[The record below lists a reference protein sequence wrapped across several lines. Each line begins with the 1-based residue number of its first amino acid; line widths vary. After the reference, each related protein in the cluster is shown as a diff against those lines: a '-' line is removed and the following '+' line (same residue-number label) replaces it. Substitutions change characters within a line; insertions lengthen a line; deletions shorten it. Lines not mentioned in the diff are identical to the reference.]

1 MLFGYK
7 KADEVRRQFYLMLWN
22 VYKFFVEYA
31 NLDKFKIQNSN
42 LKMTMQNSK
51 FNKLNILD
59 RWILSRFSW
68 LVDLVEKSL
77 KNFDARSAA
86 LEIERFVSDLS
97 TWYIR
102 RSRERVWVNSQDI
115 EDKKAFYQTL
125 YFILVNL
132 SIILSPFIPFISEE
146 MYKNLTG
153 NESVHLESWPIIDKS
168 LYDKKLEEEMQIARK
183 IVEVGHAKRK
193 EMKVKTRF
201 PLRKLSLSI
210 EEKTIN
216 LPSSIWQI
224 ILQELNVK
232 NIIVNKKYRYPKKEV
247 KVSEEELKKEGEL
260 RELLRQIQA
269 ERKNL
274 GLKQTDEVTLRI
286 PEKFADFIDVIK
298 IKTRVKKIIF
308 DKRVEVLKN

>member
-1 MLFGYK
+1 
-7 KADEVRRQFYLMLWN
+7 
-22 VYKFFVEYA
+22 
-31 NLDKFKIQNSN
+31 
-42 LKMTMQNSK
+42 
-51 FNKLNILD
+51 
-59 RWILSRFSW
+59 
-68 LVDLVEKSL
+68 LVDFVGKSL

-168 LYDKKLEEEMQIARK
+168 LYDKKLEEEMQMARK
-183 IVEVGHAKRK
+183 IVEAGHAKRK

-247 KVSEEELKKEGEL
+247 KVSEEELQKEGEL

-286 PEKFADFIDVIK
+286 PEKFADFIDEIK